1 MTDFFAFS
9 FRRLLLFSFSFL
21 SLPISFSSCYLLPVC
36 TIISAHEQQL
46 DQLRPLQRI
55 EIKIHRAEQMAHK
68 RSSAESPISRGH
80 VAGVSGRR

>member
-1 MTDFFAFS
+1 MGHGQPSILKVSTYEYS
-9 FRRLLLFSFSFL
+9 F
-21 SLPISFSSCYLLPVC
+21 
-36 TIISAHEQQL
+36 TSAHEQQL